1 MRGMM
6 LMTRCARCWWRC
18 SVDEDEFT
26 PLTEEEMAAFKD
38 EVWQSWATGEIS
50 EAEAAN
56 MILHEAW
63 LNGLIEA

>member
-1 MRGMM
+1 M
-6 LMTRCARCWWRC
+6 
-18 SVDEDEFT
+18 DEDEFT

-38 EVWQSWATGEIS
+38 EVWQAYSIGEIS

>member
-1 MRGMM
+1 
-6 LMTRCARCWWRC
+6 
-18 SVDEDEFT
+18 VEEEEFI
-26 PLTEEEMAAFKD
+26 PLSDEEMAAYKS